1 MEAVHAAGT
10 VYGGTKLVVA
20 DLWTLQ
26 GFHRPTDIDTQVG
39 LITQTAHIA
48 VRNGPV
54 YYK

>member
-10 VYGGTKLVVA
+10 AYGGTELVVA
-20 DLWTLQ
+20 ALWALQ